1 MSDLK
6 LIVAALAKNHG
17 VTQEKAKALVED
29 FLGAV
34 ENTVKEKG
42 ELAIHKFGRFHVKE
56 HKGVKAN
63 RGFLGPVDTGPFKV
77 VKFKAYFEAK

>member
-17 VTQEKAKALVED
+17 ITQEKAKALVED

-56 HKGVKAN
+56 HKGVKA
-63 RGFLGPVDTGPFKV
+63 RGFLGTVDTGPFKV
-77 VKFKAYFEAK
+77 VKFKAYFETK